1 MKKHNLIL
9 TLILTFVLVDVGWSF
24 DTVKTFSKGKLSGR
38 ITGMDSTKI
47 DLQQGVGGAVVQEVP
62 VNEIQSVDYEAEP
75 ADLRAAKKQALDGH
89 YADALAALERI
100 KEKLTRAEMQQDV
113 AFYKAL
119 CSAKLALGGSMKI
132 ADAGRMMKGFAD
144 ANPKSYHYLE
154 ASETVGDLLV
164 ALGQY
169 AQAAEYYARL
179 ENAPWPD
186 YKMRAGVDAGRAL
199 LKQGKAREAAAA
211 FDKVIANDAEGD
223 LAQAQRTA
231 ASLGKASALVALKK
245 PDEAVAIVDEI
256 IRKGDPEDVPLMARA
271 YNVLGNAQRQAGRVK
286 EALLA
291 FLHVDILYSSV
302 PEAHAEALANL
313 ADLWQQVH
321 KIDRA
326 NRARQT
332 LEELYKDSPWAKKKD
347 KT

>member
-1 MKKHNLIL
+1 
-9 TLILTFVLVDVGWSF
+9 
-24 DTVKTFSKGKLSGR
+24 
-38 ITGMDSTKI
+38 
-47 DLQQGVGGAVVQEVP
+47 
-62 VNEIQSVDYEAEP
+62 
-75 ADLRAAKKQALDGH
+75 LRAAKKQALDGH

-113 AFYKAL
+113 EFYKAL

-132 ADAGRMMKGFAD
+132 VDAGRMMKGFAD
-144 ANPKSYHYLE
+144 ANPKSYHYLQ

-169 AQAAEYYARL
+169 AQATEYYARL

-186 YKMRAGVDAGRAL
+186 YKMRAGVDTGRAL

-211 FDKVIANDAEGD
+211 FDKVIADDAEGD

-245 PDEAVAIVDEI
+245 PDEAVAMVDEI
-256 IRKGDPEDVPLMARA
+256 IQKGDPEDVPLMARA

-313 ADLWQQVH
+313 AELWQQVH